1 LAKDHILS
9 VFKNPKMIVE
19 NILMEVQVSG
29 SGMYEITAE
38 VNDRIRPL
46 EIESGILNLFI
57 RHTSASLMIQ
67 ENADPSAKKDL
78 EAWLDRLVPEND
90 LLYTHVAEGADDMPA
105 HIKAMLTAVSLSIP
119 ISEGS
124 PSLGTWQGIFLWEH
138 RSASYKR
145 QIVLNAIGKR

>member
-1 LAKDHILS
+1 
-9 VFKNPKMIVE
+9 MIVK

-29 SGMYEITAE
+29 AGMYEITAE

-46 EIESGILNLFI
+46 EIESGMLNLFI
-57 RHTSASLMIQ
+57 QHTSASLMIQ

-90 LLYTHVAEGADDMPA
+90 LLYTHLAEGADDMPA

-119 ISEGS
+119 ISKGS
-124 PSLGTWQGIFLWEH
+124 PMLGTWQGIFLWEH
-138 RSASYKR
+138 RSSSYKR
-145 QIVLNAIGKR
+145 QIVLNATGKR

>member
-1 LAKDHILS
+1 
-9 VFKNPKMIVE
+9 MIVE

-29 SGMYEITAE
+29 AGMYEITAE
-38 VNDRIRPL
+38 VNDRIQPL

-119 ISEGS
+119 ITEGS
-124 PSLGTWQGIFLWEH
+124 PMLGTWQGIFLWEH

>member
-1 LAKDHILS
+1 
-9 VFKNPKMIVE
+9 MIVE

>member
-1 LAKDHILS
+1 
-9 VFKNPKMIVE
+9 MIVE

-38 VNDRIRPL
+38 VNERIRPL
-46 EIESGILNLFI
+46 QIQSGMLNLFI
-57 RHTSASLMIQ
+57 RHTSASLIIQ

-105 HIKAMLTAVSLSIP
+105 HIKAMLTAVSLSVP
-119 ISEGS
+119 ISRGS
-124 PSLGTWQGIFLWEH
+124 PMLGTWQGIFLWEH
-138 RSASYKR
+138 RSAPHKR
-145 QIVLNAIGKR
+145 QIVLNASGKP

>member
-1 LAKDHILS
+1 
-9 VFKNPKMIVE
+9 MIVE

-29 SGMYEITAE
+29 AGMYEITAE
-38 VNDRIRPL
+38 VNDRIQPL

-124 PSLGTWQGIFLWEH
+124 PMLGTWQGIFLWEH

-145 QIVLNAIGKR
+145 QIVLNAIGK

>member
-1 LAKDHILS
+1 
-9 VFKNPKMIVE
+9 MIVE

-29 SGMYEITAE
+29 AGMYEITAE
-38 VNDRIRPL
+38 VNDRIQPL

-90 LLYTHVAEGADDMPA
+90 LLYTHVAEGTDDMPA

-124 PSLGTWQGIFLWEH
+124 PMLGTWQGIFLWEH

>member
-1 LAKDHILS
+1 
-9 VFKNPKMIVE
+9 MIVE

-29 SGMYEITAE
+29 AGMYEITAE

-46 EIESGILNLFI
+46 EIESGMLNLFI

-90 LLYTHVAEGADDMPA
+90 LLYTHLAEGADDMPA

-119 ISEGS
+119 ISKGS
-124 PSLGTWQGIFLWEH
+124 PMLGTWQGIFLWEH
-138 RSASYKR
+138 RSSSYKR
-145 QIVLNAIGKR
+145 QIVLNATGKR